1 MGDEVEEVQRVLD
14 AVTAFATN
22 KEPPAE
28 RARKLAKLRDAVA
41 LEIRRELQRAVREM
55 SDREN
60 KSYRAIGDELGISFG
75 RVRQIL
81 AEDLSEPPE
90 EHDELET

>member
-1 MGDEVEEVQRVLD
+1 MGDEAEEVQRVLN

-28 RARKLAKLRDAVA
+28 RAKKLATLREAVA

-55 SDREN
+55 READM
-60 KSYRAIGDELGISFG
+60 SLRAIGDELGISFG

-90 EHDELET
+90 EHSKLET

>member
-1 MGDEVEEVQRVLD
+1 MGDEAEEVQRVLD

-28 RARKLAKLRDAVA
+28 RARKLAKLREAVA

-55 SDREN
+55 SESDM
-60 KSYRAIGDELGISFG
+60 SYRAIGDELGISFG

-90 EHDELET
+90 GRDESET

>member
-1 MGDEVEEVQRVLD
+1 MGDEAEEVQRVLD

-28 RARKLAKLRDAVA
+28 RARKLAKLREAVA

-55 SDREN
+55 SDSDM
-60 KSYRAIGDELGISFG
+60 SYRAIGDELGISFG

-90 EHDELET
+90 GRDQSET